1 MMGRN
6 HRLEYSLS
14 SDRIEYIKVDR
25 GDKRLQGLQ
34 LFQGGLVAQSQTA
47 RQAQAES

>member
-6 HRLEYSLS
+6 HRLGYSLS
-14 SDRIEYIKVDR
+14 SDRIEYITADR
-25 GDKRLQGLQ
+25 GDKRLQDWR
-34 LFQGGLVAQSQTA
+34 LFQGGLVALSQTA